1 MAWVTAAV
9 AIGGA
14 LLKGSGKKGGGG
26 QPGGGAFI
34 ERPPTH
40 SEMLRD
46 IAQAAPIGQTGQEG
60 TIQGST
66 ESREVTESR
75 ERYKRQ
81 LAASLIR
88 AGESAGGVNKAQFQ
102 HLLGQAMSL
111 FSPQPYESP
120 VRIQEGRLG

>member
-1 MAWVTAAV
+1 MAWITAAV

-14 LLKGSGKKGGGG
+14 LLKSSGEKDGGGG
-26 QPGGGAFI
+26 GPGGAFV

-46 IAQAAPIGQTGQEG
+46 IAQAAPIGETGQEG

-66 ESREVTESR
+66 ESAAQLESR

-111 FSPQPYESP
+111 FSPQSSERAVP
-120 VRIQEGRLG
+120 IQKGRLS